1 MPMTI
6 VEKILARASGAET
19 VKPGD
24 LVVVGVDTVVLY
36 DGNFFPAYWRDLK
49 KVKNPESIV
58 VVFDHRV
65 PAPDRTCAKAHEV
78 GRAFVKQFGIKRF
91 HDVGPTQGISHVI
104 VAQHGYA
111 LPGTVLVCSDSHTGS
126 GGAFN
131 CAARGTGGPDI
142 IYALAKGETWFRSVP
157 SIRYDLTGTLNHGVS
172 SKDLFLHIASVYGD
186 HANHNVEFGG
196 PALLELSMDA
206 RRTLATM
213 GTELNADFT
222 IFEPDEHMIDYVRER
237 TQRAVRAAIS

>member
-78 GRAFVKQFGIKRF
+78 GRAFVKQFGIK
-91 HDVGPTQGISHVI
+91 
-104 VAQHGYA
+104 
-111 LPGTVLVCSDSHTGS
+111 
-126 GGAFN
+126 
-131 CAARGTGGPDI
+131 
-142 IYALAKGETWFRSVP
+142 
-157 SIRYDLTGTLNHGVS
+157 
-172 SKDLFLHIASVYGD
+172 
-186 HANHNVEFGG
+186 
-196 PALLELSMDA
+196 
-206 RRTLATM
+206 
-213 GTELNADFT
+213 
-222 IFEPDEHMIDYVRER
+222 
-237 TQRAVRAAIS
+237 